1 MKTFFASLLGS
12 LAAILLVTVGGGLIL
27 FVFILGA
34 AALTEPKTAAVTPGS
49 YVVFDLRANITDA
62 PAQFDDSAFTAA
74 LGGYDVPAQ
83 LQHRMV
89 TRALHEIAHD
99 DRIKGLVLKGS
110 FNPAGYGTSYGSLAE
125 IRRALLAVKQAGKPI
140 HAYLEF
146 PDLRDYYIASV
157 ADDIALDPNGGLLMP
172 GLASQPMFYAG
183 LFEKY
188 GIGVQ
193 TARVGKF
200 KSAVEPYTRS
210 DLSPENREQLQGILD
225 DLWSEMR
232 DTVADAREIAPEDLQ
247 SILDSGEGYL
257 PDDILEH
264 GLVDRLAYLD
274 ELLAELKAATGR
286 SNSSQPFKQVAL
298 GQYIAQLSPAMA
310 GDEARPATD
319 GSEDGRVAVV
329 YAEGPIVGGEGR
341 FNEIGGARYGRAI
354 RQLRQDPDVKAI
366 VLRVNSPGGSATASD
381 QILRELS
388 LAAESMPVVVSMGG
402 YAASGGYWISAQG
415 ARIFAE
421 STTITGSIGVFGL
434 LINIEGLA
442 NDFGVTF
449 DTVKTGV
456 FADAMTIARPKTP
469 QEMALVQRSVSEIYD
484 DFITLVSTGRSLD
497 EQRVREIA
505 EGRVWS
511 GDAALELGLVD
522 EIGGL
527 ADAIAHAAEAAN
539 LESDFRLREFPQ
551 KRDFAEVLTEALNR
565 LQVGLRPAGLGGQ
578 IEGKLK
584 SVATEISGFNDP
596 HGIYARMPLETLLP

>member
-27 FVFILGA
+27 FVVILGA
-34 AALTEPKTAAVTPGS
+34 AALNEPKSAVVSPGS
-49 YVVFDLRANITDA
+49 FVVFDLRANITDA
-62 PAQFDDSAFTAA
+62 PAQFDDNAFTAA
-74 LGGYDVPAQ
+74 LGGYDVSSQ
-83 LQHRMV
+83 LQHRLV
-89 TRALHEIAHD
+89 TSALHEIAND
-99 DRIKGLVLKGS
+99 DRIKGLVIKGS
-110 FNPAGYGTSYGSLAE
+110 FNPAGFGTSYGSLAE
-125 IRRALLAVKQAGKPI
+125 IRRAMLAVKAAGKPI

-157 ADDIALDPNGGLLMP
+157 ADDIALDPNGGLMMP

-200 KSAVEPYTRS
+200 KSAVEPYTRTN
-210 DLSPENREQLQGILD
+210 LSPENREQLQRILD
-225 DLWSEMR
+225 DLWGEMSR
-232 DTVADAREIAPEDLQ
+232 TVATARDLSAEDLQ
-247 SILDSGEGYL
+247 SLLDSGEGYL
-257 PDDILEH
+257 ADDILAH

-274 ELLAELKAATGR
+274 EFLDDLKEATGR
-286 SNSSQPFKQVAL
+286 TNSSKPFKQVSL
-298 GQYIAQLSPAMA
+298 EQYIGQISSTIA
-310 GDEARPATD
+310 GAEAEPATD
-319 GSEDGRVAVV
+319 GSADGRVAVV
-329 YAEGPIVGGEGR
+329 YAEGAIVGGEGR
-341 FNEIGGARYGRAI
+341 FTEIGGARFGRAI
-354 RQLRQDPDVKAI
+354 RGLRQDPEVKAI

-388 LAAESMPVVVSMGG
+388 LAAESMPVVISMGG
-402 YAASGGYWISAQG
+402 YAASGGYWISAKG

-434 LINIEGLA
+434 LLNIEELA

-484 DFITLVSTGRSLD
+484 DFIELVSEGRSLD
-497 EQRVREIA
+497 ESHVREIA
-505 EGRVWS
+505 QGRVWS
-511 GDAALELGLVD
+511 GQTALELGLVD

-527 ADAIAHAAEAAN
+527 SDAIAFAAEAAG
-539 LESDFRLREFPQ
+539 LESDFRLTEFPRE
-551 KRDFAEVLTEALNR
+551 RDFAEVLTEALNR
-565 LQVGLRPAGLGGQ
+565 LQVRVRSVGVGTQ
-578 IEGKLK
+578 IEEKVK
-584 SVATEISGFNDP
+584 AAAEEISAFNDP
-596 HGIYARMPLETLLP
+596 HSIYARMPLEVMLP